1 MADQDNSTPSGASP
15 SDIKPISIVDEMKA
29 SYLDYAMS
37 VIVSRALPDV
47 RDGLKP
53 VHRRILYSMNENG
66 YDWNKP
72 YRKSARVVGDVIGK
86 YHPHGDSA
94 IYEALVRMAQPFS
107 LRLPL
112 IDGQGNFG
120 SVDGDPAAAMRYTE
134 CRLEKVAHKL
144 LDDIDKDTVDFQ
156 ENYDNSETEPVVLP
170 AKFPNLL
177 VNGAGGIAVGMATN
191 IPPHNLG
198 EVIDAAIAIMENPA
212 MTLEEIM
219 QIVPG
224 PDFPTGGMI
233 LGRAGIRNAF
243 ETGRGSVVMRAKV
256 DTEEIRKDRWALI
269 VTEIPYQV
277 NKSTMIEKIAE
288 MVRDKRVE
296 GISDIRDESD
306 RSGMRVVIELKRDAV
321 PDVVLNQLYRFS
333 QLQTSFGCNMVA
345 LNGGKP
351 EQMNLSDMLRAF
363 VSFREEVIQRR
374 TRFLL
379 KKCRD
384 RAHILV
390 GLGIA
395 VANID
400 EVIKL
405 IRAAPDP
412 ATARSQLME
421 RNWPAKDVEDLIRLI
436 DDPRHM
442 VQEDG
447 TYKLSEEQARA
458 ILDLRLQR
466 LTAMGRE
473 EIEEELNK
481 IGAEI
486 SDYLDILRSR
496 ARIQE
501 IVRSEMLEIKE
512 EFATP
517 RRTEIIEGGADFDEE
532 DLIQR
537 EDMVVTVSHGGYIKR
552 VPLATYRAQRRGGKG
567 RAGMATKDE
576 DFVTRLFVANTH
588 TPVLFFS
595 SRGICYKMKVW
606 RLPLGGPTSR
616 GKALVNMLPLEQ
628 GEQITS
634 ILPLPEDEET
644 WANLDV
650 MFATVRG
657 TVRRNKL
664 SDFVNINRN
673 GKIAMKLEDGD
684 GIVGVDTCSEH
695 SDVMLTTNSGQCI
708 RFPVTD
714 VRVFAGR
721 NSVGVRGIRLADGDH
736 VISMQIL
743 HHIDVDAEERA
754 AYLKLSRAL
763 RGEADENGNGAPD
776 EEGVVAGDLPQE
788 RYAAM
793 SAAEQIILTIS
804 ENGYGKRTS
813 SFEYRVTGRGG
824 KGITA
829 MAVNNR
835 NGGLVASF
843 PVEESH
849 QIMLVT
855 DGGQLIRCPVDGIRI
870 AGRATQGVIV
880 FKTADDE
887 KVVAVEGISEVDED
901 EDLLEAEEGTAPDGE
916 TSGETPTDNSGDAN
930 TGEGEGEGGPEA

>member
-1 MADQDNSTPSGASP
+1 MTDQENSTPPGGVP
-15 SDIKPISIVDEMKA
+15 SDIKPISIVDEMKS

-66 YDWNKP
+66 YEWNKP
-72 YRKSARVVGDVIGK
+72 YRKSARVVGDVMGK

-94 IYEALVRMAQPFS
+94 IYDALVRMAQNFS

-120 SVDGDPAAAMRYTE
+120 SIDGDRAAAMRYTE

-156 ENYDNSETEPVVLP
+156 ENYDNSESEPVVLP

-198 EVIDAAIAIMENPA
+198 EVIDAAIAVMVNPA
-212 MTLEEIM
+212 MTVAELM
-219 QIVPG
+219 DIVPG
-224 PDFPTGGMI
+224 PDFPTGGII
-233 LGRAGIRNAF
+233 LGRSGIRSAY
-243 ETGRGSVVMRAKV
+243 ESGRGSVVMRSKV
-256 DTEEIRKDRWALI
+256 DVEEIRKDRNALI
-269 VTEIPYQV
+269 VSEIPYQV
-277 NKSTMIEKIAE
+277 NKSSMIEKIAE
-288 MVRDKRVE
+288 AVRDKRIE

-321 PDVVLNQLYRFS
+321 PDVVLNQLYRYS

-351 EQMNLSDMLRAF
+351 EQLNLPDILKAF
-363 VSFREEVIQRR
+363 ISFREEVVQRR
-374 TRFLL
+374 TKFLL
-379 KKCRD
+379 KKARD

-400 EVIKL
+400 EVIHL
-405 IRAAPDP
+405 IRTAPDP
-412 ATARSQLME
+412 ATARAQLME
-421 RNWPAKDVEDLIRLI
+421 RDWPARDVEPLIRLI

-466 LTAMGRE
+466 LTALGRD
-473 EIEEELNK
+473 EIADELSK

-486 SDYLDILRSR
+486 SDFLDILRSR
-496 ARIQE
+496 ARIQD
-501 IVRSEMLEIKE
+501 IVRGEMLEIKE

-517 RRTEIIEGGADFDEE
+517 RKTEIVDGGADFDDE

-537 EDMVVTVSHGGYIKR
+537 EDMVVTVSHNGYIKR

-567 RAGMATKDE
+567 RSGMATKDE

-606 RLPLGGPTSR
+606 RLPLGGPISR
-616 GKALVNMLPLEQ
+616 GKALINMLPLEQ
-628 GEQITS
+628 GEQISS
-634 ILPLPEDEET
+634 IMPLPEDEES

-650 MFATVRG
+650 MFSTVRG

-664 SDFVNINRN
+664 SDFTQINRN

-684 GIVGVDTCSEH
+684 GIVNVATCSEH
-695 SDVMLTTNSGQCI
+695 DDVMLTTAAGQCI
-708 RFPVTD
+708 RFPVGD

-721 NSVGVRGIRLADGDH
+721 NSVGVRGIRLADGDK

-743 HHIDVDAEERA
+743 HHMDAEAEERTA
-754 AYLKLSRAL
+754 FLKMSRAL
-763 RGEADENGNGAPD
+763 RGEADENAGSDETGAVD
-776 EEGVVAGDLPQE
+776 AGLSQE
-788 RYAAM
+788 RYAEM
-793 SAAEQIILTIS
+793 SAAEQIILTLS

-829 MAVNNR
+829 MAVTER
-835 NGGLVASF
+835 NGGLVSSF
-843 PVEESH
+843 PVEESD

-855 DGGQLIRCPVDGIRI
+855 NGGQLIRCPVDGIRI

-880 FKTADDE
+880 FKTADGE
-887 KVVAVEGISEVDED
+887 NVVAVEGISEVDDEED
-901 EDLLEAEEGTAPDGE
+901 VDAVEDG
-916 TSGETPTDNSGDAN
+916 
-930 TGEGEGEGGPEA
+930 GEGGDSAAPDAAPSDGES

>member
-1 MADQDNSTPSGASP
+1 MD
-15 SDIKPISIVDEMKA
+15 
-29 SYLDYAMS
+29 
-37 VIVSRALPDV
+37 
-47 RDGLKP
+47 
-53 VHRRILYSMNENG
+53 
-66 YDWNKP
+66 
-72 YRKSARVVGDVIGK
+72 
-86 YHPHGDSA
+86 
-94 IYEALVRMAQPFS
+94 
-107 LRLPL
+107 
-112 IDGQGNFG
+112 
-120 SVDGDPAAAMRYTE
+120 
-134 CRLEKVAHKL
+134 
-144 LDDIDKDTVDFQ
+144 
-156 ENYDNSETEPVVLP
+156 
-170 AKFPNLL
+170 
-177 VNGAGGIAVGMATN
+177 
-191 IPPHNLG
+191 
-198 EVIDAAIAIMENPA
+198 
-212 MTLEEIM
+212 
-219 QIVPG
+219 
-224 PDFPTGGMI
+224 
-233 LGRAGIRNAF
+233 
-243 ETGRGSVVMRAKV
+243 
-256 DTEEIRKDRWALI
+256 
-269 VTEIPYQV
+269 
-277 NKSTMIEKIAE
+277 
-288 MVRDKRVE
+288 
-296 GISDIRDESD
+296 
-306 RSGMRVVIELKRDAV
+306 
-321 PDVVLNQLYRFS
+321 
-333 QLQTSFGCNMVA
+333 
-345 LNGGKP
+345 
-351 EQMNLSDMLRAF
+351 
-363 VSFREEVIQRR
+363 
-374 TRFLL
+374 
-379 KKCRD
+379 
-384 RAHILV
+384 
-390 GLGIA
+390 
-395 VANID
+395 
-400 EVIKL
+400 
-405 IRAAPDP
+405 
-412 ATARSQLME
+412 

-458 ILDLRLQR
+458 ILELRLQR
-466 LTAMGRE
+466 LTAMGRD

-486 SDYLDILRSR
+486 ADYLDILRSR

-501 IVRSEMLEIKE
+501 IVRNEMLEIKE

-517 RRTEIIEGGADFDEE
+517 RRTEIVEGGPDFDEE

-567 RAGMATKDE
+567 RSGMATKDE

-634 ILPLPEDEET
+634 ILPLPEDEDT
-644 WANLDV
+644 WADLDV

-684 GIVGVDTCSEH
+684 GIVSVDTCCEH
-695 SDVMLTTNSGQCI
+695 DDIMLTTNFGQCI
-708 RFPVTD
+708 RFPATD

-721 NSVGVRGIRLADGDH
+721 NSVGVRGIRLADDDT

-743 HHIDVDAEERA
+743 HHIDVDAEERV
-754 AYLKLSRAL
+754 AYLKLSRAM
-763 RGEADENGNGAPD
+763 RGEADDAAGGAD
-776 EEGVVAGDLPQE
+776 EDGVVAGDLPQE
-788 RYAAM
+788 RYAQM

-829 MAVNNR
+829 MAVNDR
-835 NGGLVASF
+835 NGGLIASF
-843 PVEESH
+843 PVEDSH

-880 FKTADDE
+880 FKTAKDE

-901 EDLLEAEEGTAPDGE
+901 DELEEGAEGGAVDGE
-916 TSGETPTDNSGDAN
+916 PPASGDDGSSPNEGETGT
-930 TGEGEGEGGPEA
+930 PET